1 MPVDGQVRALVL
13 LGGLAVGGCVVRPS
27 VRSRT
32 AAPGSNRAAP
42 AIVAQEPVPPAKA
55 PSPPPSAPPLGQR
68 PSHRCPAEMALV
80 RRLQGAYCID
90 RWEASIAR
98 VGSAGQTTAW
108 PGNRPIDGIE
118 SETVAVSQ
126 AGRKPQGYISGAQAA
141 SACSKAG
148 KRLCEIDEWVRA
160 CKGPRLLLYPYGN
173 ARRPNVC
180 NDRFKVLDH
189 HPVVTLFNQHAPPGT
204 DRRSMWHP
212 SWMNDAR
219 LHEMAHTIDPSG
231 SHRDCT
237 NEYGVYDMVGNL
249 HEWVADPDGTFMG
262 GFFMDT
268 FQNGE
273 GCEYRTIAHPYE
285 YHDYSI
291 GFRCCAD
298 AGS

>member
-1 MPVDGQVRALVL
+1 MEALGQVHAWTLAAAF
-13 LGGLAVGGCVVRPS
+13 AVGGCVPQ
-27 VRSRT
+27 RSMRST
-32 AAPGSNRAAP
+32 APEPAAPPAP
-42 AIVAQEPVPPAKA
+42 ATIVSQSTAPPPAKA
-55 PSPPPSAPPLGQR
+55 ASAPPVGHQ
-68 PSHRCPAEMALV
+68 PTPHCPQEMALV

-98 VGSAGQTTAW
+98 VGSTGQTTPW
-108 PGNRPIDGIE
+108 PGNRPVDGIE
-118 SETVAVSQ
+118 NETIAVSQ
-126 AGRKPQGYISGAQAA
+126 GGRKPQGYISGAQAA
-141 SACSKAG
+141 IACGRAG

-160 CKGPRLLLYPYGN
+160 CKGPRRLLYPYGS

-231 SHRDCT
+231 SHPACT

-268 FQNGE
+268 FQNGQ

-298 AGS
+298 ALS